1 MYFTSVEYFVSKVQ
15 ILSCWL
21 LQPGHKGHRLQRLLQ
36 CDHLGAW
43 VSGLTQ
49 QPFEETMFGSL
60 VATLALVRFPNPNRS
75 WGRSDYSSTFPCLVS
90 TVSTVHTP
98 QCPVSHTQ
106 CCSHWEMSILNMD
119 PLVDYREDNHD
130 GENENTENQERL
142 KKTTKEM
149 IQKSWNPSIWRF

>member
-1 MYFTSVEYFVSKVQ
+1 MVIEKKINATQYYNCWLTKIKLWCILPPYFVSKVQ

-106 CCSHWEMSILNMD
+106 SCSHWEILKMH
-119 PLVDYREDNHD
+119 PPWIIEKTITTV
-130 GENENTENQERL
+130 
-142 KKTTKEM
+142 TTKT
-149 IQKSWNPSIWRF
+149 QKTKND